1 MYAFMGTE
9 CVFQK
14 GSWKVHFGYK
24 ESNNC
29 TLELIQL
36 NVGEISDSLIFRF
49 HDKFK
54 LDFLLEMTDSWF

>member
-36 NVGEISDSLIFRF
+36 NVGEISDSLVFRF
-49 HDKFK
+49 HDKF
-54 LDFLLEMTDSWF
+54 